1 MTVEFELEGQRFIAL
16 NGGPHFTFTPAISF
30 SIDCKT
36 QAEVDTFWERLCE
49 GGQPGQCGW
58 LQDKFGVSWQVV
70 PSVLPDLL
78 SGDDDEK
85 SDAALQAMLKM
96 AKLDIET
103 LRAAYDR
110 S

>member
-1 MTVEFELEGQRFIAL
+1 
-16 NGGPHFTFTPAISF
+16 
-30 SIDCKT
+30 
-36 QAEVDTFWERLCE
+36 
-49 GGQPGQCGW
+49 
-58 LQDKFGVSWQVV
+58 V

-78 SGDDDEK
+78 KGDEDEK